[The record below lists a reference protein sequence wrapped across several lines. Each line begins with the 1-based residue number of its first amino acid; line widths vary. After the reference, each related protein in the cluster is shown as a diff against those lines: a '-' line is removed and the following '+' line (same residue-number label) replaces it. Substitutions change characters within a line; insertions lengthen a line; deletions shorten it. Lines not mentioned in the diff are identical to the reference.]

1 MIKQYITA
9 YLIILSSLS
18 LYAKTED
25 DNIVTTEINIDIPS
39 GYKINQQSLS
49 ALDKSV
55 KNEAGEFS
63 VVASADDDKLK
74 IMINKKYLK
83 PRLDASLWPDMLKIL
98 DSAAAWNSA
107 TVVLEKK

>member
-1 MIKQYITA
+1 MQTQKTTLPTDLERDDDA
-9 YLIILSSLS
+9 YFGSARD
-18 LYAKTED
+18 Y
-25 DNIVTTEINIDIPS
+25 TTEINIDIPS